1 MDKDLYQNASGE
13 LKLKL
18 EGGKLIVMLD
28 TKGVDVSVALEADYF
43 IDKLAEVIPGEID
56 DAVFAI
62 LKGALKI

>member
-43 IDKLAEVIPGEID
+43 IDKLAEVIPGQVD
-56 DAVFAI
+56 DAIFAV